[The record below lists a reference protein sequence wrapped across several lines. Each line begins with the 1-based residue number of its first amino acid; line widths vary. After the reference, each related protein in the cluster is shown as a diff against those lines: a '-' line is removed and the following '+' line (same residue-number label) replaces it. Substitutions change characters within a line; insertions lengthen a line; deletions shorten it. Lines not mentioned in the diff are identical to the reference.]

1 MFGGSAAPAEWKSNS
16 FEGEYMPTEKRNILT
31 GGLILITLG
40 VLIFISK
47 TTACSFGQT
56 WPILLIVIGISTLI
70 YGVRSIEGW
79 FIATVGVIFLFVEF
93 YGFDLYKYSQ
103 FILPV
108 VLVLL
113 GIYVLLK
120 RRKH

>member
-1 MFGGSAAPAEWKSNS
+1 
-16 FEGEYMPTEKRNILT
+16 MPNEKRHILT

-47 TTACSFGQT
+47 TSSYSFGQT
-56 WPILLIVIGISTLI
+56 WPVLLIVIGISTLI
-70 YGVRSIEGW
+70 YKIKAIEGW

-103 FILPV
+103 FILPII
-108 VLVLL
+108 LVLL
-113 GIYVLLK
+113 GVYVLMK
-120 RRKH
+120 RKH

>member
-1 MFGGSAAPAEWKSNS
+1 
-16 FEGEYMPTEKRNILT
+16 MPSEKRNILT

-47 TTACSFGQT
+47 TTNYSFGQT

-70 YGVRSIEGW
+70 YRVWAIEGW
-79 FIATVGVIFLFVEF
+79 FIATVGVIFLVIEL
-93 YGFDLYKYSQ
+93 YGFNLYKYSQ
-103 FILPV
+103 YLLPV
-108 VLVLL
+108 ILILL
-113 GIYVLLK
+113 GIFVLLK

>member
-1 MFGGSAAPAEWKSNS
+1 
-16 FEGEYMPTEKRNILT
+16 MPNEKRHILT

-47 TTACSFGQT
+47 TSSYSFGQT

-70 YGVRSIEGW
+70 YRIKAIEGW
-79 FIATVGVIFLFVEF
+79 FIATVGVIFLFIEF

-103 FILPV
+103 FILPII
-108 VLVLL
+108 LVLL
-113 GIYVLLK
+113 GVYVLMK
-120 RRKH
+120 RKH